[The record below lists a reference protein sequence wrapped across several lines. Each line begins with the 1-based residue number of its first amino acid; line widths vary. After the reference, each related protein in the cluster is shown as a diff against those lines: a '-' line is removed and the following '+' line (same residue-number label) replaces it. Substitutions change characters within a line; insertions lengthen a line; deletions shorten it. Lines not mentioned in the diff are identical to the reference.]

1 MLPRKDKDNAPHPI
15 DIYVGGRMRL
25 RRIQL
30 GLSQGALASKIGVS
44 FQAVQK
50 YESGDIRISASRLYD
65 VAQVL
70 QVSPAFFF
78 EGYPDGLVAKNLA
91 QEVAPEVNET
101 FDRREIM
108 SLIRGYYGIKDPQLQ
123 ADILRLIAKLGNR
136 ELDQE
141 QPSGRDRRR
150 RSWRARA
157 HRRRVPRKLERPGL
171 HQAIA
176 LAAQDGDVAV
186 EEVPDIEIVA
196 IRTEGDA
203 FGQAADVGL

>member
-1 MLPRKDKDNAPHPI
+1 MIPRKENAPHPI
-15 DIYVGGRMRL
+15 DTYVGGRMRL

-30 GLSQGALASKIGVS
+30 GLSQGALASKVGVS

-78 EGYPDGLVAKNLA
+78 EGYPDGLIATNIA
-91 QEVAPEVNET
+91 QDAASDVSET

-108 SLIRGYYGIKDPQLQ
+108 SLIRGYYGIRDPQLQ

-136 ELDQE
+136 E
-141 QPSGRDRRR
+141 
-150 RSWRARA
+150 A
-157 HRRRVPRKLERPGL
+157 
-171 HQAIA
+171 
-176 LAAQDGDVAV
+176 
-186 EEVPDIEIVA
+186 
-196 IRTEGDA
+196 EG
-203 FGQAADVGL
+203 

>member
-1 MLPRKDKDNAPHPI
+1 MMPEKDNAAHPI

-65 VAQVL
+65 VSQVL

-91 QEVAPEVNET
+91 HEAMPDVNET

-108 SLIRGYYGIKDPQLQ
+108 SLIRGYYGIRDPQLQ

-136 ELDQE
+136 E
-141 QPSGRDRRR
+141 
-150 RSWRARA
+150 
-157 HRRRVPRKLERPGL
+157 
-171 HQAIA
+171 
-176 LAAQDGDVAV
+176 V
-186 EEVPDIEIVA
+186 EA
-196 IRTEGDA
+196 
-203 FGQAADVGL
+203 